1 MQKSDWDKS
10 VFHTSKNLGRNEKV
24 FLSCFFCEIPE
35 RKTAVDK
42 LMVLRALSET
52 LPYRETAVTLG
63 SELKLTKLSEQGTL
77 SENNTFLQ

>member
-1 MQKSDWDKS
+1 
-10 VFHTSKNLGRNEKV
+10 
-24 FLSCFFCEIPE
+24 
-35 RKTAVDK
+35 
-42 LMVLRALSET
+42 MVLRALSET